1 MKEKRH
7 LNTKT
12 FFITAIFSCFLI
24 SIYAQPKT
32 NDSILTK
39 IKDVGFRQSQV
50 KMLTYDLSDIFGQR
64 LTGSRE
70 YLAAA
75 KWASIKM
82 KEAGLTNVHFEN
94 YCTNCRGWNV
104 KSFNVEMQSPNYM
117 HITAYPLA
125 WTKGTNGSVEGDVI
139 NIKSFSDM
147 DSIKNLY
154 KGMLRN
160 KIILLGKEPTFNP
173 LPNPISRRFS
183 TKELEDMQQLSIAD
197 NKTTPLPKAIE
208 SFQKEYSKDS
218 TFLKFAESEGVLAVF
233 KASASSAG
241 LMKVGGTYYYK
252 ENNFKPLPYFIILPE
267 HAGRLV
273 RLINQ
278 NIVPKIRLNLET
290 IFYNESDNN
299 VNIIGEI
306 KGSDPKLN
314 SEVVMVGAHFDSWH
328 SGTGATDNGGNCM
341 VLLEALRIL
350 KKSGI
355 APRRT
360 IRLAF
365 WGGEEQDF
373 NGSVAYATKHYGKF
387 DRKPNRESEKVSVY
401 LNLDDGIGAI
411 RGIYL
416 QENILARPVFEEI
429 FDGFSVEEQYYTTIE
444 NNTDTD
450 HETFNYYNIPS
461 FAFIQDPLDYNI
473 LSHHKMLDLPEYA
486 SESDMKKNAVFLA
499 WTIYSLA
506 SSDEMVPRKPEK

>member
-1 MKEKRH
+1 MKI
-7 LNTKT
+7 LL
-12 FFITAIFSCFLI
+12 ITAIFSCF
-24 SIYAQPKT
+24 SINMYAQPKT

-39 IKDVGFRQSQV
+39 IKDVGYHESQV
-50 KMLTYDLSDIFGQR
+50 KMLTYELSDVYGQR

-117 HITAYPLA
+117 HITSYPLA
-125 WTKGTNGSVEGDVI
+125 WTKGSNGTVEGEVI
-139 NIKSFSDM
+139 NIESFSDL
-147 DSIKNLY
+147 DSIKYLY
-154 KGMLRN
+154 KGILRN
-160 KIILLGKEPTFNP
+160 KIILLGKEPVFNP
-173 LPNPISRRFS
+173 MPDPISKRYS
-183 TKELEDMQQLSIAD
+183 TKELEKMQQLLIAE
-197 NKTTPLPKAIE
+197 NKTRPLPEAIE
-208 SFQKEYSKDS
+208 IFRNEYSKDS
-218 TFLKFAESEGVLAVF
+218 TFLKFAEVEGALAVF
-233 KASASSAG
+233 KASASAAG

-252 ENNFKPLPYFIILPE
+252 ENDFKPLPYFIILPE
-267 HAGRLV
+267 HAGRLI

-290 IFYNESDNN
+290 VFYNESDNN

-306 KGSDPKLN
+306 KGSDPELN
-314 SEVVMVGAHFDSWH
+314 YEVVMIGAHFDSWH
-328 SGTGATDNGGNCM
+328 SATGATDNGGNCM

-350 KKSGI
+350 KKAGI
-355 APRRT
+355 VPKRT
-360 IRLAF
+360 IRLAL

-373 NGSVAYATKHYGKF
+373 NGSVAYATKHYGKL
-387 DRKPNRESEKVSVY
+387 DSKPNKASEKVSTY

-429 FDGFSVEEQYYTTIE
+429 FGAFSFQEKYYTTIE
-444 NNTDTD
+444 NTTDTD
-450 HETFNYYNIPS
+450 HETFNHYNIPS
-461 FAFIQDPLDYNI
+461 FEFIQDPLDYRT
-473 LSHHKMLDLPEYA
+473 LSHHKMLDLPEYIL
-486 SESDMKKNAVFLA
+486 ESDMKKNAVFLA

-506 SSDEMVPRKPEK
+506 SRDEMVPRKTER

>member
-1 MKEKRH
+1 MKEKGE
-7 LNTKT
+7 LKMKILL
-12 FFITAIFSCFLI
+12 FTAIFICFSI
-24 SIYAQPKT
+24 NIYAQAKT

-39 IKDVGFRQSQV
+39 IKDVGNHQSQV
-50 KMLTYDLSDIFGQR
+50 KMLTYELSDVYGQR

-82 KEAGLTNVHFEN
+82 KEVGLTNVHFEN
-94 YCTNCRGWNV
+94 YCTNCLGWNV

-125 WTKGTNGSVEGDVI
+125 WTKGTNGTVEGDVI
-139 NIKSFSDM
+139 NIDSFSDM
-147 DSIKNLY
+147 DSIKHRY
-154 KGMLRN
+154 AGILRN
-160 KIILLGKEPTFNP
+160 KIILLGKEPVFNP
-173 LPNPISRRFS
+173 MPDPISKRYS
-183 TKELEDMQQLSIAD
+183 TKELENMQQLLIAE
-197 NKTTPLPKAIE
+197 NQTKPLPEAIE
-208 SFQKEYSKDS
+208 AFRNEYSKDS
-218 TFLKFAESEGVLAVF
+218 TFLRFAEDEGVLAVF
-233 KASASSAG
+233 KPSASAAG

-252 ENNFKPLPYFIILPE
+252 DNDFKPLPYFIIMPD
-267 HAGRLV
+267 HAGRLI

-278 NIVPKIRLNLET
+278 GKVPKVKLNLET
-290 IFYNESDNN
+290 IIYNEPDNN

-314 SEVVMVGAHFDSWH
+314 SEVIMIGAHFDSWH

-355 APRRT
+355 VPKRT

-373 NGSVAYATKHYGKF
+373 NGSVAYATKQCGKL
-387 DRKPNRESEKVSVY
+387 DSKPNRESEKVSAY

-416 QENILARPVFEEI
+416 QENVFARPVFEEI
-429 FDGFSVEEQYYTTIE
+429 FGAFSADEKYYTTIE

-450 HETFNYYNIPS
+450 HETFNHYNIPS
-461 FAFIQDPLDYNI
+461 FAFIQDPLDYSI
-473 LSHHKMLDLPEYA
+473 LSHHKMLDLQEYTL
-486 SESDMKKNAVFLA
+486 ESDMKKNAIFLA

-506 SSDEMVPRKPEK
+506 SKDEMVPRKIKK